1 MHVCK
6 GFQPVLGC
14 KCKVCKEGF
23 FTSIV
28 YPQVSKERGF
38 SLPAPVNCL
47 SVNVIYLIICPCGKY
62 YVGRTDNPRHRWA
75 NHKSHIRTSFT
86 SCNLAD
92 HCVGNHKELLGADKL
107 YELAEVKSALRFTL
121 LESLGRDA
129 DLEDVKSREGVWR
142 TRLESWVPLG
152 LNVRDD

>member
-1 MHVCK
+1 M
-6 GFQPVLGC
+6 
-14 KCKVCKEGF
+14 
-23 FTSIV
+23 
-28 YPQVSKERGF
+28 
-38 SLPAPVNCL
+38 
-47 SVNVIYLIICPCGKY
+47 
-62 YVGRTDNPRHRWA
+62 GRTDNPRHRWA

-121 LESLGRDA
+121 FESLGRDA